1 MLILG
6 SMPIGNKKDISIRMI
21 ELINSSDLIIVETV
35 FKFLKQVELLNLKY
49 NGKVIEWN
57 TVFVHDSR
65 FEYIKN
71 QNISIIKDYL
81 SKNLNVLFISDEGQA
96 CLNDPGYTIV
106 DLTSDIEYNIEII
119 PGPSV
124 ITTAAS
130 YGAVNNNGASD
141 FIYWVNIR
149 QNKEE
154 RIDYLTKIKELPIMI
169 VFTSMYPNLINLDVL
184 QDILDTLGNRNITL
198 CMSLTTSKQEVLNFK
213 IKQLIEKIKLDDEFM
228 CGIGNNYKPLTV
240 VIGTPESAM

>member
-81 SKNLNVLFISDEGQA
+81 SKNLN
-96 CLNDPGYTIV
+96 
-106 DLTSDIEYNIEII
+106 
-119 PGPSV
+119 
-124 ITTAAS
+124 
-130 YGAVNNNGASD
+130 
-141 FIYWVNIR
+141 IYI
-149 QNKEE
+149 
-154 RIDYLTKIKELPIMI
+154 
-169 VFTSMYPNLINLDVL
+169 
-184 QDILDTLGNRNITL
+184 
-198 CMSLTTSKQEVLNFK
+198 
-213 IKQLIEKIKLDDEFM
+213 
-228 CGIGNNYKPLTV
+228 
-240 VIGTPESAM
+240 